1 MRKSETPTIK
11 RVGSTPQ
18 FRTERNNRAR
28 NRPGAASQPDPLVL
42 PYGVGPGK
50 ISAPEQAKG
59 LSRRQTLNINTPFG
73 HAARMGC
80 QNLEA
85 LSPETAMKDRG
96 PQTVLGPPEPHAAIF
111 LDESLVPMTSVGVKG
126 IHRLARFL
134 PVIVLVPRAALHQS
148 TPLNDSLKKSTSEH
162 SDTAN
167 LIGFFAKAVA
177 RFRNTCGVGT
187 VTFGDVSIDFS
198 AMEALRKGLPVV
210 LTALEF
216 KTLKYLVQN
225 ARRVISR
232 DELLNEVW
240 GYENYPCTRTVD
252 NHILRL
258 RQKLETDPSRPAHF
272 QTIHGAGYKFLP

>member
-1 MRKSETPTIK
+1 MRKSETPAIN
-11 RVGSTPQ
+11 RVGSAPQ

-28 NRPGAASQPDPLVL
+28 NRPRAASQPVVL
-42 PYGVGPGK
+42 QYGPEPEK
-50 ISAPEQAKG
+50 QLASEQAKG
-59 LSRRQTLNINTPFG
+59 LCTRQTPKANTPFG
-73 HAARMGC
+73 HVARKGR

-85 LSPETAMKDRG
+85 LSPEIATKGRG
-96 PQTVLGPPEPHAAIF
+96 PQTVRASPEPNAAMF
-111 LDESLVPMTSVGVKG
+111 FDESLAPMTSVGVKE

-134 PVIVLVPRAALHQS
+134 PVIVLIPRAATLHQV

-162 SDTAN
+162 SNTAN
-167 LIGFFAKAVA
+167 LIGLVEKAVE
-177 RFRNTCGVGT
+177 RFRSTGGVGT

-198 AMEALRKGLPVV
+198 AMEALRQGSPVV
-210 LTALEF
+210 LTTQEF

-272 QTIHGAGYKFLP
+272 LTIHRAGYKFLP